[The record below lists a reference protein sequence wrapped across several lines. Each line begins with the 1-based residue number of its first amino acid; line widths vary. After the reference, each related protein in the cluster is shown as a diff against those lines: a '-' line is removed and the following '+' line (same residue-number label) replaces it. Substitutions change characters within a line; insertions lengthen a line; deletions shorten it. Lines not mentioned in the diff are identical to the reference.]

1 MKTYQHQYYLLVA
14 GLTMLAVGGYVSL
27 MPHAYLLS
35 LGVESKTLFDGNG
48 INSNLLSDLRGMGG
62 MLLFT
67 GIFIFISSFRLTW
80 QRYGLLMSALIY
92 TAFIVFRTLS
102 FLIEGLPA
110 VSLIIAYSVELILAI
125 IGLLLI
131 KTGER

>member
-1 MKTYQHQYYLLVA
+1 
-14 GLTMLAVGGYVSL
+14 
-27 MPHAYLLS
+27 
-35 LGVESKTLFDGNG
+35 
-48 INSNLLSDLRGMGG
+48 
-62 MLLFT
+62 
-67 GIFIFISSFRLTW
+67 
-80 QRYGLLMSALIY
+80 MSALIY